1 MSIKIQVRNNRAFSQ
16 RRRKT
21 FPYDAKMSKTWQE
34 PQSSD
39 TFGVMRGWTA
49 GATMAN
55 LPFSIFAVFNK
66 GFFSPF
72 SLPPSLPL
80 AWGAACGPPDA
91 YRQMSL
97 VEQNTLC
104 LTSQAATGLWRKL
117 KGCLPC
123 KDHSMKA
130 RPLVWVGL
138 SLTLPLESFWSNRTQ
153 WGAFQYVDVTY
164 ATFGKCS
171 SFSRPHRV
179 HAL

>member
-1 MSIKIQVRNNRAFSQ
+1 M
-16 RRRKT
+16 
-21 FPYDAKMSKTWQE
+21 FPYDAKMSKIREE
-34 PQSSD
+34 PSI
-39 TFGVMRGWTA
+39 VLKRLEWRGGWAA

-66 GFFSPF
+66 GFFLLPP
-72 SLPPSLPL
+72 SLPPSLLL

-123 KDHSMKA
+123 KDHSIKT
-130 RPLVWVGL
+130 RPLVLSWSVFYPPPRKLLVQQNTVG
-138 SLTLPLESFWSNRTQ
+138 
-153 WGAFQYVDVTY
+153 
-164 ATFGKCS
+164 
-171 SFSRPHRV
+171 SFSVYRHNICHFWEMLLFFPK
-179 HAL
+179 